1 MLRLLKCLL
10 MPHWPDRRRVKRAG
24 DSDYYG
30 YCHSC
35 GARIGRLKRGRW
47 VRARHWPST
56 APD

>member
-1 MLRLLKCLL
+1 
-10 MPHWPDRRRVKRAG
+10 MPHRPDRRRVKRAG

-35 GARIGRLKRGRW
+35 GARIRRLKRGRW
-47 VRARHWPST
+47 VCARHWPST